1 MRHPLTEDMTE
12 AETAVP
18 AGATRPIVVD
28 RAPRPPGRSVATD
41 LELIFPVVNGEDE
54 VPAQLADAASSL
66 LALDVSVGIAV
77 VDGGSSDRTIEAVD
91 EVAAESLVP
100 IRVLGSST
108 PGWGPGARRGV
119 ATSRARWVG
128 FGRLSPFDR
137 QTVGVLN
144 HAARLLGD
152 GQHIVCAAAEGQR
165 LTVVETPVARLLFD
179 DGLPDGPGFVPR
191 LPDTARHAG
200 LRMAATGSTGTA
212 ERAST
217 VLFPKVSL

>member
-1 MRHPLTEDMTE
+1 MRHPLTQDVTGAE
-12 AETAVP
+12 AGETP
-18 AGATRPIVVD
+18 AESRADGHGITRPIVID
-28 RAPRPPGRSVATD
+28 RAPRPPGRSVATE

-108 PGWGPGARRGV
+108 PGWGPGALRGLT
-119 ATSRARWVG
+119 TSRARWVG
-128 FGRLSPFDR
+128 FGQLGAFDR
-137 QTVGVLN
+137 GTVGVLN

-165 LTVVETPVARLLFD
+165 VTVLETPVAKLLFD
-179 DGLPDGPGFVPR
+179 DGLPDGPGFVPA
-191 LPDTARHAG
+191 LPDTVRHAG
-200 LRMAATGSTGTA
+200 LRMAATSSTGTP
-212 ERAST
+212 R
-217 VLFPKVSL
+217 